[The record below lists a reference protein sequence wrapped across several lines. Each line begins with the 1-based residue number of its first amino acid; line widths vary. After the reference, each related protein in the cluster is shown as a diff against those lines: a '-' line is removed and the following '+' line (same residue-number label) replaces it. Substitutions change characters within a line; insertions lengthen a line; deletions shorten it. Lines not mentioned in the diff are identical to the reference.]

1 MTTDIWRSK
10 VERYIDAELSDED
23 MRAMSEHLR
32 ECASCSS
39 DALQQLQWKRAIR
52 IAGQRYGPAAEF
64 RRRINHQISPQTR
77 LAWYWKPAFALA
89 AVAVILV
96 AGWFAYSTSQ
106 GRSQQLCSELVDIHV
121 ADLAASTPVEVVSS
135 DRHTV
140 KPWFQGKV
148 PFTFDLPELEN
159 SPFTLA
165 GGRLAYLN
173 HEPGSELIYDVRRHH
188 ISVFIFR
195 DTPELARSFS
205 SKDVS
210 RDVLKFYIESW
221 SAHGLRYF
229 VLGDA
234 NPTDIQQLAALLKQ
248 AGNG

>member
-1 MTTDIWRSK
+1 MNDDAWRSK
-10 VERYIDAELSDED
+10 LDRYIDGELSEQE

-32 ECASCSS
+32 ECAACASE
-39 DALQQLQWKRAIR
+39 ALRRVQLKGAMKV
-52 IAGQRYGPAAEF
+52 AGQRYVPDSQF
-64 RRRINHQISPQTR
+64 RRRISAQIRPEARRT
-77 LAWYWKPAFALA
+77 WNWKPAFALA
-89 AVAVILV
+89 LVAVILV
-96 AGWFAYSTSQ
+96 AGWFYYSSKR
-106 GRSQQLCSELVDIHV
+106 GRSEQLLTELVDIHV
-121 ADLAASTPVEVVSS
+121 ADLAASAPVEVVSS

-148 PFTFDLPELEN
+148 PFTFDLPELGN
-159 SPFTLA
+159 SPFALM

-173 HEPGSELIYDVRRHH
+173 HEPGAQLIYNIRAHH

-195 DTPELARSFS
+195 DTPELSDSFS
-205 SKDVS
+205 SNFSK
-210 RDVLKFYIESW
+210 DVLKFYVESW

-234 NPTDIQQLAALLKQ
+234 NPNDIQQLAGLLKQ